1 MNAFGPDPK
10 AFFDDVYR
18 NAAPWDIG
26 SPQPALVELFAAFPP
41 TDPVLDVGCGSGD
54 LAIYLA
60 EHGHEVTGVDFAEVG
75 IELARRKSLALPRDV
90 SERLTFRVAD
100 ALAPDRLGRQFGTV
114 VDSGFLH
121 VLDQKAR
128 DTFAESLART
138 LAPGGRYYLLAFATE
153 FDMPNTPRKVTEEE
167 LRTRFEFARGW
178 VVHSIRPAEFLS
190 TFAPVPAI
198 AACFERRMPST

>member
-10 AFFDDVYR
+10 AFFDDLYR

-26 SPQPALVELFAAFPP
+26 GPQPALVELFAAFPP

-60 EHGHEVTGVDFAEVG
+60 EQGHEVTGVDFAEVG
-75 IELARRKSLALPRDV
+75 IELARRKSAGLPRDV
-90 SERLTFRVAD
+90 SERLTFSVGD
-100 ALAPDRLGRQFGTV
+100 ALAPHGLGRQFGTV

-128 DTFAESLART
+128 DTFAESLVKALR
-138 LAPGGRYYLLAFATE
+138 PGGRYYLLGFATE
-153 FDMPNTPRKVTEEE
+153 FDMPNTPRKVTEPE
-167 LRTRFEFARGW
+167 LQTRFSSARGW
-178 VVHSIRPAEFLS
+178 NVRSIVSAEFLS

-198 AACFERRMPST
+198 AACFERRLPST